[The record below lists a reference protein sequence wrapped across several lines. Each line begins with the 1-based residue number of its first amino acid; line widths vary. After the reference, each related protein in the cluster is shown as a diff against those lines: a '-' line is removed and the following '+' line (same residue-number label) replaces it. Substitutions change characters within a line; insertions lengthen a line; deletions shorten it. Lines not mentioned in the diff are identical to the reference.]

1 MNSRVETQNT
11 RTTSNS
17 DRLHYLDWLRV
28 LAIFMVFLFHA
39 VHPFDFGDWQVK
51 NVDQSEVLTIILLI
65 LAMWGMPFFFLV
77 AGAGSWLAL
86 KRRTGSQYLRERF
99 YRLLIP
105 FIVGFI
111 LFSPI
116 EYYCENMNKMQRGL
130 QTSFQP
136 FLSSFTIFNPLLLRF
151 PGFSPRWLGSGYHL
165 WFLGFLFCFALITLP
180 LFMWLKK
187 KPGMGLISRIAKLCE
202 HRGGLLI
209 FIIPFIIVKLTLT
222 PIVPL
227 EHDWADF
234 VFLMCFFALGFILFA
249 DEGFTN
255 AIRRDWWIFLILPT
269 VIILGLLGMYLA
281 DIPVITWYET
291 PGISQFLLI
300 QLLISIIAVCY
311 SLTMLFV
318 GMRFLDFNNKWL
330 RYGQEAAL
338 PFFVLHQPVIIVI
351 AYFVVQLNAGI
362 LMKLPVVVLSSFVVT
377 IGLYELIIQRVHI
390 LRLAFGMKFKS
401 SKKYEPASI
410 G

>member
-1 MNSRVETQNT
+1 MNTKVESQEIGSTPD
-11 RTTSNS
+11 SG
-17 DRLHYLDWLRV
+17 RLHYLDWLRV

-51 NVDQSEVLTIILLI
+51 NVDQSEILTIILMI
-65 LAMWGMPFFFLV
+65 LGMWGMPFFFLV

-86 KRRTGSQYLRERF
+86 QRRTGSQYLRERF

-105 FIVGFI
+105 FIIGFV

-116 EYYCENMNKMQRGL
+116 EYYCENMNKIQRGL
-130 QTSFQP
+130 QTSFQS
-136 FLSSFTIFNPLLLRF
+136 FLSSFTVFNPLLLRF

-180 LFMWLKK
+180 FFMWLKNK
-187 KPGMGLISRIAKLCE
+187 LGMRFISWMANLCE
-202 HRGGLLI
+202 HRGGLLL
-209 FIIPFIIVKLTLT
+209 FIIPIALVKVILT
-222 PIVPL
+222 PIAPL

-234 VFLMCFFALGFILFA
+234 LFLMCLFALGYILFA
-249 DEGFTN
+249 DQRFVT
-255 AIRRDWWIFLILPT
+255 AIRRDWWILLTMPT

-281 DIPVITWYET
+281 DIPVLTWSVT
-291 PGISQFLLI
+291 PGIPQFYLL
-300 QLLISIIAVCY
+300 QLFVSIIAVCY

-318 GMRFLDFNNKWL
+318 GMRFLDYSNKWL

-351 AYFVVQLNAGI
+351 AFFVVQWNAGI
-362 LMKLPVVVLSSFVVT
+362 LVKLPVVVLSSFAVS
-377 IGLYELIIQRVHI
+377 IGLYELIIRRVPPF
-390 LRLAFGMKFKS
+390 RLAFGMKSKS
-401 SKKYEPASI
+401 LKEYKPAGI

>member
-1 MNSRVETQNT
+1 MNTKVESQEIGSTPD
-11 RTTSNS
+11 SG
-17 DRLHYLDWLRV
+17 RLHYLDWLRV
-28 LAIFMVFLFHA
+28 LAILMVFLFHA

-51 NVDQSEVLTIILLI
+51 NVNQSEILTIILLLLSI
-65 LAMWGMPFFFLV
+65 WGMPFFFLV
-77 AGAGSWLAL
+77 AGAGSWFAL
-86 KRRTGSQYLRERF
+86 KKRTGRQYLWERF

-130 QTSFQP
+130 QTSFQS
-136 FLSSFTIFNPLLLRF
+136 FLASFTVFNPFLLRF

-165 WFLGFLFCFALITLP
+165 WFLGFLFCFAVITLP
-180 LFMWLKK
+180 VFMWLKNK
-187 KPGMGLISRIAKLCE
+187 TGTNFISWLAKLCD
-202 HRGGLLI
+202 HRGGILL
-209 FIIPFIIVKLTLT
+209 FIIPISIVKVILT

-234 VFLMCFFALGFILFA
+234 IFLMCFFALGYILFA
-249 DEGFTN
+249 NERFN
-255 AIRRDWWIFLILPT
+255 IAIRRDWLILLIVPT
-269 VIILGLLGMYLA
+269 AIILGLLGMYLA
-281 DIPVITWYET
+281 NIPVIEWSET
-291 PGISQFLLI
+291 PGIPQFYLL
-300 QLLISIIAVCY
+300 QFFVSIIAVGY

-318 GMRFLDFNNKWL
+318 GMRFMDFSNKWL

-351 AYFVVQLNAGI
+351 AFFVVQWEAGI
-362 LMKLPVVVLSSFVVT
+362 LLKLPVVVLSSFVVS
-377 IGLYELIIQRVHI
+377 IGLYKLIIRRVPL
-390 LRLAFGMKFKS
+390 LRLAFGMKSKS
-401 SKKYEPASI
+401 LKKNQPAGI